1 MLKTKSKQ
9 ERKTGARPSPIA
21 IRDELRRI
29 MAEMDCARNHFDQ
42 AVDPVLI
49 DCYIYEI
56 NAAQLRYQ
64 FLLRRIKNQE

>member
-1 MLKTKSKQ
+1 MKTKQTSKKRGGSCIFSLK
-9 ERKTGARPSPIA
+9 E
-21 IRDELRRI
+21 ELRQI
-29 MAEMDCARNHFDQ
+29 MTDMDCARNHFDQ
-42 AVDPVLI
+42 AVDTVLI

>member
-1 MLKTKSKQ
+1 MIKVKQ
-9 ERKTGARPSPIA
+9 EQKGKRTEAPITLK
-21 IRDELRRI
+21 DELRRI
-29 MAEMDCARNHFDQ
+29 MTDMDCAQNHFDQ

-64 FLLRRIKNQE
+64 FLLRRIKSQEM

>member
-1 MLKTKSKQ
+1 MKTKQTSKKRGGSCIFSLK
-9 ERKTGARPSPIA
+9 E
-21 IRDELRRI
+21 ELRQI
-29 MAEMDCARNHFDQ
+29 MTDMDCARNHFDQ

-56 NAAQLRYQ
+56 TAAQLRYQ

>member
-1 MLKTKSKQ
+1 MKRNRLLKNAAAHVFFSLK
-9 ERKTGARPSPIA
+9 E
-21 IRDELRRI
+21 ELRQI
-29 MAEMDCARNHFDQ
+29 MTDMDCARNHFDQ

>member
-1 MLKTKSKQ
+1 MIKAKQ
-9 ERKTGARPSPIA
+9 EQKGRRPFAPITL
-21 IRDELRRI
+21 REELRRI
-29 MAEMDCARNHFDQ
+29 MIDMDCARNHFDQ

-64 FLLRRIKNQE
+64 FLLRRLKSLEA